1 MLRGENVPGFSR
13 PPYPPNALEGSW
25 MGLYLSWPLFS
36 SRPLVLTV
44 FISCWEVAGAW
55 AGGRSQSYERALTCF
70 YRLVGGGGGKSSL
83 ILFNSLGAMCQW
95 VSLGPQGH
103 SLGSILYLGSMVL
116 SPQSCAPGLVGR
128 SCCIGP
134 GMRADRPLG
143 PQAPPS
149 RRSDSVS

>member
-1 MLRGENVPGFSR
+1 
-13 PPYPPNALEGSW
+13 
-25 MGLYLSWPLFS
+25 MGLYLSWRLFS

-44 FISCWEVAGAW
+44 FISYWEVAGAW

-116 SPQSCAPGLVGR
+116 SPQSCAPRAGWAQLLHWPWNAGR
-128 SCCIGP
+128 PAPRPSGP
-134 GMRADRPLG
+134 SL
-143 PQAPPS
+143 QEE
-149 RRSDSVS
+149 

>member
-1 MLRGENVPGFSR
+1 M
-13 PPYPPNALEGSW
+13 
-25 MGLYLSWPLFS
+25 
-36 SRPLVLTV
+36 
-44 FISCWEVAGAW
+44 
-55 AGGRSQSYERALTCF
+55 
-70 YRLVGGGGGKSSL
+70 

-103 SLGSILYLGSMVL
+103 SLGGILYLGSTVL

-143 PQAPPS
+143 PRTPPS
-149 RRSDSVS
+149 KGSDSCVLTFSGLQTHWLPPGPQDGWLGPGEGRLVSARPRCTVPV